1 MWRKAHETAASC
13 IAKENEYNKKRYY
26 ETHRE
31 PNLKEGDQVL
41 IDRENAVEVQL
52 TEEFSRKHPVFPVSL
67 VKHYHQ
73 TGEDKFP
80 YKRKNPNS
88 KEIVEVE
95 DSPGPVKETIK
106 ARKIRL
112 NGKDHRKYL
121 IIFENQTADKDKWVA
136 EDAMPDGDLHLIRL
150 RPSRR
155 AEQSH
160 Q

>member
-1 MWRKAHETAASC
+1 MWRKACETAARC
-13 IAKENEYNKKRYY
+13 IAEANEYNKKRYDK
-26 ETHRE
+26 THRE

-52 TEEFSRKHPVFPVSL
+52 TEEFSRKHPVVPVSL
-67 VKHYHQ
+67 VKSYHQ
-73 TGEDKFP
+73 TGENKFP
-80 YKRKNPNS
+80 SRRKNPTS

-95 DSPGPVKETIK
+95 DSPGPVKEIIK
-106 ARKIRL
+106 ARNIRL

-121 IIFENQTADKDKWVA
+121 IRFKKQTADKGKWVA
-136 EDAMPDGDLHLIRL
+136 EDSIRDGELHLIRL
-150 RPSRR
+150 RASTR